1 MSQLFV
7 PPTDFDQTKRI
18 RRHQWCVDGAHA
30 PSWVLPTPQAERF
43 AKAAGYHGARNRGK
57 SRRSTVET
65 GTYPQKQKPLRQDP
79 ILVLSRGYPPS
90 SSSKSLGEAVFIVVS
105 LPPSLCPSALTCL
118 QVEPSPPLVYEFLRG
133 FIDGGAKNNLSHPPT
148 KHS

>member
-30 PSWVLPTPQAERF
+30 LSWVLPTPQAERF

-65 GTYPQKQKPLRQDP
+65 GTYPQKQKPLNNTGTS
-79 ILVLSRGYPPS
+79 LSRGYPPS
-90 SSSKSLGEAVFIVVS
+90 SSSKSLGEAVFISFARKKAVRN
-105 LPPSLCPSALTCL
+105 A
-118 QVEPSPPLVYEFLRG
+118 
-133 FIDGGAKNNLSHPPT
+133 N
-148 KHS
+148 

>member
-30 PSWVLPTPQAERF
+30 LSWVLPTPQAERF

-79 ILVLSRGYPPS
+79 ILVPLS
-90 SSSKSLGEAVFIVVS
+90 LEVI
-105 LPPSLCPSALTCL
+105 LPPAPPKAWAKPFSLALPGRKQSEMQISVSVRFGTHG
-118 QVEPSPPLVYEFLRG
+118 VPY
-133 FIDGGAKNNLSHPPT
+133 
-148 KHS
+148 